1 MMINRLIASIL
12 PFMPKRLVWI
22 FSKKYISGE
31 FLADALR
38 ESEKLNA
45 EGCSVTIDVLGE
57 FVSKLADAESFKIQ
71 YINAI
76 EQFSS
81 RKIKG
86 NISIKPSMFGLLLD
100 KEACYNNIREIV
112 LTAVKYNSF
121 IRIDMED
128 STCTDDEIALFN
140 RLKAEFPYQV
150 GLVVQAYMR
159 RTLDDIKLLAKSHSA
174 VSPLNFRLCKG
185 IYVEDKSI
193 AYKGYQEVRDHFL
206 EDLEYM
212 LKNDIYVGIA
222 THDHYLVDQSISM
235 ISRLNISRERYE
247 FQMLYG
253 VNPNL
258 RQSIVG
264 KGHPMRVYVPF
275 GTHWFSYSTRRLKE
289 NPNMVWHIVKAIFV
303 KS

>member
-1 MMINRLIASIL
+1 MINRVIANIL

-31 FLADALR
+31 ILSDALR

-57 FVSKLADAESFKIQ
+57 FVSKLEEAKYFKDQ

-76 EQFSS
+76 ELFSAS
-81 RKIKG
+81 KING
-86 NISIKPSMFGLLLD
+86 NFSLKPSMFGLLLD
-100 KEACYNNIREIV
+100 KEVCYNNIREIV
-112 LTAVKYNSF
+112 LTAVKFKNF

-128 STCTDDEIALFN
+128 STCTDDEIVLFE
-140 RLKAEFPYQV
+140 RLRAEFPHQV
-150 GLVVQAYMR
+150 GLVVQAYLR
-159 RTLDDIKLLAKSHSA
+159 RTLDDIKLLEKSHSVA
-174 VSPLNFRLCKG
+174 SPINFRLCKG

-193 AYKGYQEVRDHFL
+193 AYKGYQEVRDHYL
-206 EDLEYM
+206 EDLEFM

-222 THDHYLVDQSISM
+222 THDHYLVEQSISM
-235 ISRLNISRERYE
+235 IERLNIPKERYE

-264 KGHPMRVYVPF
+264 KGHSMKVYVPF
-275 GTHWFSYSTRRLKE
+275 GTHWFSYCTRRLKE